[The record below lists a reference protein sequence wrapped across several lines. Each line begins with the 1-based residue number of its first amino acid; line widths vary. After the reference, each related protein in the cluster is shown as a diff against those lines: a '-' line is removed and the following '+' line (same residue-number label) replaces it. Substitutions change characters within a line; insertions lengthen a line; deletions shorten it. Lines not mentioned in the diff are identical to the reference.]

1 MRTPTLL
8 YAVAQAL
15 ALTGAVISVSI
26 SPLVGKALAPSPEY
40 TTLPYGVQFAS
51 VIFCSY
57 LLSMAM
63 KRYGRKWVFLLGSA
77 CFALGGLLGAWSM
90 ANQSFVANIA
100 AHGIFG
106 IAAATFAYFR
116 FAATDGLNAQQTAK
130 AISLVTLGGIAA
142 AFIGP
147 VVAKESRLLLSEH
160 AFSGSY
166 LAFVVLGL
174 MLAVVVVLVPAVKK
188 TEATEAAPIL
198 EEQKLEREEAELNQQ
213 SKTGAALPM
222 ELPVAIYAA
231 GFGYMLMALLM
242 MQSSLKMSS
251 MGVAFGDIMLV
262 IQCHVVAMFLPSLF
276 MGRVI
281 AWLGVGRVIMGGYLA
296 MFIAMLVAIFDQS
309 YSGILTALIGIGLG
323 WNMLY
328 VGGSSL
334 VASIPGDAH
343 KLQGINESA
352 VAILNTLGAFS
363 AGFLFQS
370 IGWENSNWLSM
381 VLLLPGLIL
390 LLRAYKKGSAK
401 L

>member
-1 MRTPTLL
+1 MRTQTLL
-8 YAVAQAL
+8 YSVAQAL

-63 KRYGRKWVFLLGSA
+63 KRYGRKWVFLLGSG

-90 ANQSFVANIA
+90 ANQSFAANIA

-106 IAAATFAYFR
+106 VAAATFAYFR

-147 VVAKESRLLLSEH
+147 VVAKESRLLFSEH

-166 LAFVVLGL
+166 LAFVILGL
-174 MLAVVVVLVPAVKK
+174 LLALVVVLVPAVKK
-188 TEATEAAPIL
+188 VDPAQAEAIPEG
-198 EEQKLEREEAELNQQ
+198 QDKVDDKVH
-213 SKTGAALPM
+213 SKTKEPLPM

-242 MQSSLKMSS
+242 MQSSLKMSA
-251 MGVAFGDIMLV
+251 MGVAFDDIMLV

-281 AWLGVGRVIMGGYLA
+281 AWLGVGKVIMAGYLA
-296 MFIAMLVAIFDQS
+296 MFIAMLIAILDQS
-309 YSGILTALIGIGLG
+309 YGGILTALIGIGLG

-352 VAILNTLGAFS
+352 VALLNTLGAFS